1 MQTILPV
8 YPVMPPIDN
17 HWIVPYG
24 NSSATTSLSGG
35 GNHINHLPLYIAS
48 PCQLV
53 EIGCRTTVAAVSAQS
68 IVVGLYKVSQNSNY
82 LPLILLTPNDKVI
95 SLQGATGYKSVAIT
109 ADLDTGWYW
118 LSYGQELAVTGA
130 TVIRIPAIPQGYL
143 LPYDVNIAAS
153 ATTGLQTT
161 GYTYDG
167 ILPDITDP
175 IAMPTVM
182 LTTFGIIRMMAK
194 VRVR

>member
-35 GNHINHLPLYIAS
+35 GNYINHLPLYIAS
-48 PCQLV
+48 PCQLI
-53 EIGCRTTVAAVSAQS
+53 EIGCRTTVAAVNPQS
-68 IVVGLYKVSQNSNY
+68 IVVGMYAVNQSSNY
-82 LPLILLTPNDKVI
+82 LPLKIVTPRDKVI

-118 LSYGQELAVTGA
+118 ISYGQELAAAGA
-130 TVIRIPAIPQGYL
+130 TIIRIPSVPQGYL
-143 LPYDVNIAAS
+143 LPYDTNNPAS

-167 ILPDITDP
+167 VLPDIIDP
-175 IAMPTVM
+175 VAMPTVM
-182 LTTFGIIRMMAK
+182 LITFGIIRMQAK